1 MIQPA
6 AVPVNA
12 TSVHC
17 HRCML
22 ARRLLL
28 LVVAIFMLASCGDA
42 DSPEQQVRRVI
53 GQLDKAVEE
62 RDTSALARH
71 ISAEYRDQ
79 NGMSREEAVRHVRG
93 LFIARHSLQ
102 LMPIVEQ
109 VEFPLPDEARARVQ
123 VILLAGSGD
132 AAGNNWD
139 QEAGQ
144 YEFKF
149 ALRREDG
156 DWKVTFAEWRR
167 R

>member
-1 MIQPA
+1 MIQRG
-6 AVPVNA
+6 
-12 TSVHC
+12 
-17 HRCML
+17 HRAGKCNFSTLPRSML
-22 ARRLLL
+22 TFRLLL
-28 LVVAIFMLASCGDA
+28 LAAVAMLASCGDA

-53 GQLDKAVEE
+53 EQIDKAVEE

-71 ISAEYRDQ
+71 LSAEYRDQ

-123 VILLAGSGD
+123 VLMLGGTGD

-149 ALRREDG
+149 ALRQEDRE
-156 DWKVTFAEWRR
+156 WKLTFAEWRR